1 MKRLALFGGTPVRR
15 KKFKHATIIGRPEKK
30 AVMNL
35 LDKGK
40 LSGFYNNFLGGEK
53 VINFEKKWAKFFK
66 CKYAVAVNSGTS
78 AQHVALSACG
88 IGAGDEV
95 IVTSL
100 SFTST
105 VSTILMN
112 NAIPKFCD
120 IDNKTFIPTK
130 ICKI

>member
-1 MKRLALFGGTPVRR
+1 MKKLALFGGLPVRT
-15 KKFKHATIIGRPEKK
+15 KKFKHPTIIGKQEKK
-30 AVMNL
+30 AVMKL
-35 LDKGK
+35 LNNGK
-40 LSGFYNNFLGGEK
+40 LSGFYNNFLGGEEVK
-53 VINFEKKWAKFFK
+53 NFEKKWAKFFK

-112 NAIPKFCD
+112 NAI
-120 IDNKTFIPTK
+120 IIRFI
-130 ICKI
+130 